1 MLFCSQQ
8 QTPRLSEKSPE
19 NPTKTAN
26 PLDYC
31 AFSGLLHNWPHAK
44 SNSSPNP
51 TRTISTNST
60 NSTTVTIRTTSFYI
74 LRGADTPKRCRPQRS
89 TCATAEIKASLA
101 SLTKTSSTKIRSW
114 S

>member
-51 TRTISTNST
+51 TRTISNTD
-60 NSTTVTIRTTSFYI
+60 TIRTTSIYI